1 MPGLSRDHMDLNNPL
16 RFDLD
21 TRGLMTD
28 SIGDNIKKNIDKM
41 GKKIKDKTDR
51 IDKKIKEE
59 ANKAKHVLP
68 LPQNVKKDDI
78 EIEERVGETEN
89 ATLSIRVSAKDSSGK
104 SSALNSFENV
114 EKTITIANNKR
125 VGEAKIENNT
135 LVIYMEDECPQNRSI
150 SVE

>member
-21 TRGLMTD
+21 TKGLMAD
-28 SIGDNIKKNIDKM
+28 SIGDSIKKDLDKM
-41 GKKIKDKTDR
+41 GKEIKDKTDR
-51 IDKKIKEE
+51 IDKEIKEE
-59 ANKAKHVLP
+59 ATKAKHILP

-89 ATLSIRVSAKDSSGK
+89 ATLTIRVTARDSSGK
-104 SSALNSFENV
+104 SSAVNSFENV

-125 VGEAKIENNT
+125 VDKAKIENNT
-135 LVIYMEDECPQNRSI
+135 LVIYMEDECPRNRSI